1 MTHRS
6 LYATEEPRVFMF
18 DDGRHKASLYQMEPP
33 LSPEDLVYNVDQ
45 LVDSGVDTLVYSA
58 GLEGGVVLYDS
69 RVAPK
74 WGDNVTSWTHTVW
87 YRAARNIRQLIA
99 DGYDP
104 LKLLCDRSH
113 EKGVWFIVAN
123 WVNFPGGDRETDGGL
138 GRKSDFVYEHPE
150 FQVGAE
156 RDPRSG
162 SQYSWGSIPTRF
174 SFLHPEV
181 RNERFVVFREMLSRY
196 ETDGVLLN
204 LIDYAPFCKFSEVGQ
219 LAPVLTQWVRDLRGV
234 ASEAERDQGR
244 RKRIYVHIPSH
255 PDAWAAVGYDVPTWV
270 SDNLVDGLVCQ
281 SGLSHGP
288 IDQDTDLSDAVDL
301 VRDTDCRVLVAL
313 RGGGTAPL
321 IWAAAA
327 NAYAQGADGIGFG
340 GSSWSMSGWPW
351 TGPEY
356 QTLRLL
362 GHPDMLATA
371 DKHYMVRQDVGGRPM
386 GSDWAPG
393 VAPSLPQTLVEGKP
407 VEVQLRISDDL
418 ARWHALGRVESVLL
432 QVHITSLEASLNEVL
447 VHLNGEELP
456 DSALRLKDVTY
467 RQLRVGST
475 GPYGYKYEFRLAPEH
490 FPKPGHNTVKVT
502 LAKRDRNIALDFD
515 VYDVACTVRY
525 RIHRHFEREPV
536 DY

>member
-33 LSPEDLVYNVDQ
+33 LAPRTSCTTWTSWWTAASICWSTPPGSRGCGALRQSRGPEVGRQRDQ
-45 LVDSGVDTLVYSA
+45 LDAHGMVPGRAQHPAAHRRRLRPPEADLRPQPREGRLVH
-58 GLEGGVVLYDS
+58 
-69 RVAPK
+69 RR
-74 WGDNVTSWTHTVW
+74 H
-87 YRAARNIRQLIA
+87 
-99 DGYDP
+99 
-104 LKLLCDRSH
+104 
-113 EKGVWFIVAN
+113 

-219 LAPVLTQWVRDLRGV
+219 LAPVLTQWVRDLREV

-356 QTLRLL
+356 QTF
-362 GHPDMLATA
+362 AF
-371 DKHYMVRQDVGGRPM
+371 
-386 GSDWAPG
+386 SDI
-393 VAPSLPQTLVEGKP
+393 QT
-407 VEVQLRISDDL
+407 
-418 ARWHALGRVESVLL
+418 
-432 QVHITSLEASLNEVL
+432 
-447 VHLNGEELP
+447 
-456 DSALRLKDVTY
+456 
-467 RQLRVGST
+467 
-475 GPYGYKYEFRLAPEH
+475 
-490 FPKPGHNTVKVT
+490 
-502 LAKRDRNIALDFD
+502 
-515 VYDVACTVRY
+515 C
-525 RIHRHFEREPV
+525 
-536 DY
+536 